1 MCSCLSSRCTKNG
14 TRIGEKKMVQN
25 SEKPNIEL
33 MTGNRAV
40 AIAAKLARPQV
51 IAAYPIT
58 PQTEIVET
66 LSGVVARGELDAE
79 FIAVESEHSA
89 MGAVIG
95 ASLGG
100 TRTFT
105 ATSAHGLL
113 YMGELV
119 WWAGLT
125 RVPVVMPVVNRSL
138 NPWNIW
144 PDHQDSMSFRDAGWI
159 QFYAKNNQEVLDLTL
174 CAFKI
179 AEHHKVWMPVMVCL
193 DGFILS
199 HTSAQVVIPEQDKV
213 DEFLP
218 PFKPIIML
226 DPDDPFAHGAL
237 TDSKGIWEQRMSLID
252 GFNNARVIIPKIF
265 EEYTNKFGRLGKYMV
280 EVTGNLEEADIAVIA
295 IGTLGEEAEQSLTV
309 LDQKGIKA
317 VIVRPRVI
325 RPFPKEEIINC
336 LRKVPKVLVID
347 RSVSF
352 GNAGQLA
359 IEIQAELFGQKIEI
373 DFHSKIMGL
382 GGMDVSYVDIA
393 NEVEKIM

>member
-1 MCSCLSSRCTKNG
+1 
-14 TRIGEKKMVQN
+14 MVQN
-25 SEKPNIEL
+25 LEKPNIEL

-89 MGAVIG
+89 MGAAIG

-144 PDHQDSMSFRDAGWI
+144 PDHQDSMSFRDAGAAYPTI
-159 QFYAKNNQEVLDLTL
+159 EVLD
-174 CAFKI
+174 
-179 AEHHKVWMPVMVCL
+179 
-193 DGFILS
+193 
-199 HTSAQVVIPEQDKV
+199 
-213 DEFLP
+213 
-218 PFKPIIML
+218 
-226 DPDDPFAHGAL
+226 
-237 TDSKGIWEQRMSLID
+237 R
-252 GFNNARVIIPKIF
+252 
-265 EEYTNKFGRLGKYMV
+265 GK
-280 EVTGNLEEADIAVIA
+280 
-295 IGTLGEEAEQSLTV
+295 S
-309 LDQKGIKA
+309 
-317 VIVRPRVI
+317 
-325 RPFPKEEIINC
+325 
-336 LRKVPKVLVID
+336 
-347 RSVSF
+347 
-352 GNAGQLA
+352 
-359 IEIQAELFGQKIEI
+359 
-373 DFHSKIMGL
+373 
-382 GGMDVSYVDIA
+382 
-393 NEVEKIM
+393 